1 MKLGEHVSRPRL
13 ILPWLILSL
22 LAASVVPTTA
32 QEREPVAIVA
42 GVDGDVEI
50 CDGAGACRRV
60 ERDMIIHRDDT
71 IRTGSGAKD
80 RLRIRLQDRFCA
92 AAACPSIVN
101 VSSDTELAIQTYI
114 ATDPDERSVW
124 EIISGSIRA
133 TFFRGFP
140 NRRSAMQ
147 VRTGTTVC
155 GNRST
160 TYIVSHDTDTGI
172 SLVAVQEGLVSC
184 EVGGE
189 DHDIE
194 TMEKMTVTALGEV
207 SVDAMALGEWIALER
222 ETLGDLGETGSF
234 AGIWSSTYGKQLLL
248 TQSGDRVTG
257 SYDTDNGEVVFT
269 VTGNRTLDGYWIED
283 ASGVECGSA
292 REGRNHWGRLVLEF
306 DEALSGYVGSW
317 SYCDAEPDRG
327 WYGSRVGPD

>member
-1 MKLGEHVSRPRL
+1 MKLGEHVFRPRL

-22 LAASVVPTTA
+22 LLASAAPAAA
-32 QEREPVAIVA
+32 QEREAVGVVADLFGQA
-42 GVDGDVEI
+42 EI
-50 CDGAGACRRV
+50 CDGAGSCRRAR
-60 ERDMIIHRDDT
+60 EGARIFRDDT
-71 IRTGSGAKD
+71 IKTGTDATD

-101 VSSDTELAIQTYI
+101 LSSDTELAIQTYI

-124 EIISGSIRA
+124 EIITGSIRA
-133 TFFRGFP
+133 TFKGFRG
-140 NRRSAMQ
+140 RRSSMQ

-155 GNRST
+155 GNRGT
-160 TYIVSHDTDTGI
+160 TYIVSHDADTGI

-184 EVGGE
+184 EVGDE
-189 DHDIE
+189 EYDVE
-194 TMEKMTVTALGEV
+194 TMEKMAVSARGEV

-234 AGIWSSTYGKQLLL
+234 AGTWSSTYGKQLLL

-257 SYDTDNGEVVFT
+257 RYDSDNGEVVFT
-269 VTGNRTLDGYWIED
+269 VTGNRTLDGFWIED

-317 SYCDAEPDRG
+317 SYCDAEPGRG